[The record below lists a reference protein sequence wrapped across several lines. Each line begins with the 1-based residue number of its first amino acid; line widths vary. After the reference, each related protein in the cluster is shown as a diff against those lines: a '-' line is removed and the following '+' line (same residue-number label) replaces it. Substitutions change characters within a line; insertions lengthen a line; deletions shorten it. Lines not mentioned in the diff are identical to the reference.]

1 MYNLFYKID
10 FGDSKCLDE
19 LEEDEKV
26 TDNPGHPDSV
36 GLKEI
41 QYEPDHME
49 RRGTFVG
56 TINYLA
62 PEMI

>member
-1 MYNLFYKID
+1 MKID

-19 LEEDEKV
+19 LDEHEKV
-26 TDNPGHPDSV
+26 KDDQANPDSDK
-36 GLKEI
+36 LLEI
-41 QYEPDHME
+41 KYEPDHME